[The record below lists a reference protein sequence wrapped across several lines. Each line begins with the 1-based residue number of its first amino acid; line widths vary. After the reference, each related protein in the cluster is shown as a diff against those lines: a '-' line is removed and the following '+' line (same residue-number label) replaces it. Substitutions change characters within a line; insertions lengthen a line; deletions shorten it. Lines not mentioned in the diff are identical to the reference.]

1 MTVEPHLVTDHTSRP
16 SDRLLEALRRLTRTP
31 VTTRAAR
38 ESTPET
44 RRSTPGGWGD
54 GVCRGAAHADE
65 RPCTVRMPHRRSQ
78 VRSRSTGTRR
88 HAISRIARTLRR
100 LVNQDVART
109 NAAGASAV
117 LQERRDEHDDV
128 NAYLDALARD
138 GGHPPEV
145 ARS

>member
-1 MTVEPHLVTDHTSRP
+1 MPHLTLAGPIPKYRH
-16 SDRLLEALRRLTRTP
+16 E
-31 VTTRAAR
+31 
-38 ESTPET
+38 
-44 RRSTPGGWGD
+44 
-54 GVCRGAAHADE
+54 
-65 RPCTVRMPHRRSQ
+65 
-78 VRSRSTGTRR
+78 R